1 MGLWPKREKL
11 PTELAQVIPAGYK
24 VLAWARVSG
33 GFLAATSEALIN
45 IDSHET
51 NVIPWGYTL
60 QARWE
65 SPLLSVTVQTSP
77 HSAPVLM
84 SWLIQEPGL
93 IPVAVRDRV
102 TAAVVVD
109 QFRQIEGVGRVL
121 FIARRVFDDIV
132 WTAVPDS
139 QERANTEA
147 GQQAIDAELSIL
159 KANFG
164 I

>member
-1 MGLWPKREKL
+1 
-11 PTELAQVIPAGYK
+11 
-24 VLAWARVSG
+24 
-33 GFLAATSEALIN
+33 
-45 IDSHET
+45 
-51 NVIPWGYTL
+51 
-60 QARWE
+60 
-65 SPLLSVTVQTSP
+65 
-77 HSAPVLM
+77 M

-109 QFRQIEGVGRVL
+109 QFREIEGVGRVL

-139 QERANTEA
+139 QDRANTHE
-147 GQQAIDAELSIL
+147 GQQAINAELSIL
-159 KANFG
+159 QAYLG